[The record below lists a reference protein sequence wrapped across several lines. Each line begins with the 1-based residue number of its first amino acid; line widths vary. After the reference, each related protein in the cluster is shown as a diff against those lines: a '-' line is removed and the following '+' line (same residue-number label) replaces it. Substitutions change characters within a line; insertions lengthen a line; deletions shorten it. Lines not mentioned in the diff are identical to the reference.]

1 MPLDFGTNMLYGTKI
16 YVKLLQFLGKVFSL
30 LAYIKMLFPI
40 TYIYS
45 RYFNV
50 FADWMTVAMIA
61 LSRFMILK
69 KTSWFEGAAKYIL
82 IFIWVYAGILLY
94 NSIVRKQ
101 NKI

>member
-16 YVKLLQFLGKVFSL
+16 YVKLLQFLGKVKNSTNRHTSNSFL
-30 LAYIKMLFPI
+30 VLH
-40 TYIYS
+40 S

-82 IFIWVYAGILLY
+82 VFIWVYAGILLY